1 MGSKVAVSSVRCIA
15 RSHKT
20 GVQCRRLSIRG
31 AEVCWTHGGAAPQVR
46 VAAAARVTLA
56 EAMALGDRRPAWEIF
71 ADALHSADILML
83 DARVKLEAGVTVEQL
98 NRFAEALERA
108 QRFAKM
114 FLDAGV
120 DERQTRIAEAQ
131 AVMLVGVIRAV
142 LDDLDLTAEQR
153 AKVGEVVPRHMRAVT
168 AA

>member
-1 MGSKVAVSSVRCIA
+1 MTVRLVASQQCRAKSVR
-15 RSHKT
+15 S
-20 GVQCRRLSIRG
+20 GEQCRRRAIMG
-31 AEVCWTHGGAAPQVR
+31 GTVCRFHGGSAPQVKA
-46 VAAAARVTLA
+46 AAAARVTLA
-56 EAMALGDRRPAWEIF
+56 EAMASGDRRPAWEIF
-71 ADALHSADILML
+71 ADALHAADILML
-83 DARVKLEAGVTVEQL
+83 DARVKLESEVTVEQL

-131 AVMLVGVIRAV
+131 ALMLVGVIRAV
-142 LDDLDLTAEQR
+142 LDDLDLSPEQR
-153 AKVGEVVPRHMRAVT
+153 ARVGEVVPRHMRAVT

>member
-1 MGSKVAVSSVRCIA
+1 MTVRLVKSQPCKAKSSRTGQPCRAWAIMGATV
-15 RSHKT
+15 
-20 GVQCRRLSIRG
+20 CR
-31 AEVCWTHGGAAPQVR
+31 WHGGAAPQVR
-46 VAAAARVTLA
+46 AAAAARVTLA
-56 EAMALGDRRPAWEIF
+56 EAMALGVRRPAWEIF

-153 AKVGEVVPRHMRAVT
+153 ARVGEVVPRHMRAVT